1 MGRKDFSDL
10 EDQIVSTVKSALDAI
25 DFVNLKKDI
34 SNKTEDTLNEFKSKL
49 KEYNV
54 KVENKYGFLNK
65 KPKNDIS
72 EYISKR
78 PAGSVSGILYSI
90 FGLIGSVVFGV
101 LVFIFLI
108 FMLFFNG
115 IIPGTFATFG
125 VLLGFLVL
133 SLGLFFRG
141 INLRN
146 RLKRFKKYVRF
157 VEDNSYCLIKDLAR
171 FAKEKE
177 EFVLKDLNKMIDL
190 GMFIEGHVD
199 EEKTYFIL
207 NDDVY
212 SDYLNLKKQQIAKES
227 NKEKLNKKE
236 EANEGLSD
244 SEREEIKSI
253 IEMGRNYIEQIKK
266 VRNELYKEEIAIKL
280 DKLQNIANQILDYIE
295 KNPKKLQEVNK
306 FINHYLPI
314 TIKLINSYKDL
325 SKQLVQGE
333 NIKNAKIEIEKSID
347 IINNAFE
354 NLLDDLFEDIVLD
367 ISTDISVLKTL
378 FKQEG
383 LTEEDFKK

>member
-34 SNKTEDTLNEFKSKL
+34 SNKTDDTLNEFKSKL

-325 SKQLVQGE
+325 SNQLVQGE

>member
-25 DFVNLKKDI
+25 DFVNLKRDI
-34 SNKTEDTLNEFKSKL
+34 SDKTEDTLNEFKSKL

-54 KVENKYGFLNK
+54 KVESKYGFLNK

-78 PAGSVSGILYSI
+78 PAGTVSGILYSI

-190 GMFIEGHVD
+190 GMFIEGHID

-333 NIKNAKIEIEKSID
+333 NIKNAKIVIEKSID